1 MLDKV
6 LYVSFKS
13 KLASRHEGGKE
24 LLKKLQIKTNPDN
37 ATHNIL
43 AYKVVLI
50 EIWWNFKYHYS
61 FHNPKVSFVLQFFHV

>member
-6 LYVSFKS
+6 LYLSFKS

-50 EIWWNFKYHYS
+50 EI
-61 FHNPKVSFVLQFFHV
+61 